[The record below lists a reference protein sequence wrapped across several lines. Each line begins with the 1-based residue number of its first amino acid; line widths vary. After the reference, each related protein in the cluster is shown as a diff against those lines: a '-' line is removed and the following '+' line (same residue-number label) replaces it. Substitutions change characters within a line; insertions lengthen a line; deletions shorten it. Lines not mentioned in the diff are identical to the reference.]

1 MSYKLVYD
9 DKFIKKSVKFLKKH
23 PKLKDRYYKTL
34 KILENNPFHPSL
46 RLHKLQG
53 TDYHSVSITMNY
65 RIVLYFLVVDNEI
78 YLLDIDN
85 HDNAYR
91 GLK

>member
-9 DKFIKKSVKFLKKH
+9 DKFIKKSAKFLKKH
-23 PKLKDRYYKTL
+23 PDLKDRYYKIL
-34 KILENNPFHPSL
+34 SILEENPFHPSL

-53 TDYHSVSITMNY
+53 TNYYSISITMNY
-65 RIVLYFLVVDNEI
+65 RILLYFLVVDNEI

-85 HDNAYR
+85 HDNIY
-91 GLK
+91 KNI